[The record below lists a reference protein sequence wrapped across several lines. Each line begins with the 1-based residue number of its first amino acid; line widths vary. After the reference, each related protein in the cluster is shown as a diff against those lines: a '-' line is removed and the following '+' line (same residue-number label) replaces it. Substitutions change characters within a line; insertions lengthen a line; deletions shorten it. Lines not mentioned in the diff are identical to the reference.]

1 MHLSDNTVEIADD
14 EIDLAELF
22 AALWSQWFLIGVT
35 TFLAAAAA
43 VYYAVAIAEPVFE
56 ARAKFAFEE
65 KSGGLSGLGD
75 LGGLAALAGVSAGG
89 GGGPSATLEDRIKSR
104 DFILSIADEAGLFD
118 DEEFNPPFGKLSLRG
133 EIQVALGVSERRTY
147 SPAAE
152 IAQIVEKFNEQ
163 VVVSVGDG
171 GLVSITTSHS
181 DPERAA
187 IITNTIVERAL
198 ADILTDQ
205 KAKSRAQI
213 DYLAGELLQVQSEL
227 ESAADAIAEY
237 AVKNDL
243 ASDQELARASAQLVL
258 LRDQRETISE
268 LRAAFDALEA
278 IRSDSPVF
286 STTTR
291 NRLIDDHPIVR
302 SNDFRRLIGWQ
313 SNPSTWEVPAEEQIE
328 DARANLDVR
337 FLEVNRTI
345 DEFEQLARRN
355 ANAASELATLERE
368 ATVQKTIYEVMVRQ
382 FETQRITEGFQ
393 AAIADIYEMAVPP
406 ITPTSPKKP
415 LIAALGLVLGLF
427 IGSGVAL
434 IITMRRGVLYTRRAV
449 SEAMSSDIAASGVS
463 RYFGRLVARVG
474 RLSAKFSRRPHP
486 QLEEISVEIAQS
498 LPKRILV
505 TPTSSAPLAG
515 GVGLYLASALPD
527 GGAAVVDLTGSLNV
541 SGITPSSSKGLLD
554 KFEAGDGVTIFKAQ
568 RKARLNPLSIE
579 QTISEIEDSFE
590 RVIVVCPRVGEGAP
604 VTAALAP
611 RAQWIVS
618 VVRAGRTTRAQADR
632 LKSLLKRAPSARA
645 TLICE

>member
-1 MHLSDNTVEIADD
+1 
-14 EIDLAELF
+14 
-22 AALWSQWFLIGVT
+22 
-35 TFLAAAAA
+35 
-43 VYYAVAIAEPVFE
+43 
-56 ARAKFAFEE
+56 
-65 KSGGLSGLGD
+65 
-75 LGGLAALAGVSAGG
+75 
-89 GGGPSATLEDRIKSR
+89 
-104 DFILSIADEAGLFD
+104 
-118 DEEFNPPFGKLSLRG
+118 
-133 EIQVALGVSERRTY
+133 
-147 SPAAE
+147 
-152 IAQIVEKFNEQ
+152 
-163 VVVSVGDG
+163 
-171 GLVSITTSHS
+171 
-181 DPERAA
+181 
-187 IITNTIVERAL
+187 
-198 ADILTDQ
+198 
-205 KAKSRAQI
+205 
-213 DYLAGELLQVQSEL
+213 
-227 ESAADAIAEY
+227 
-237 AVKNDL
+237 
-243 ASDQELARASAQLVL
+243 
-258 LRDQRETISE
+258 
-268 LRAAFDALEA
+268 
-278 IRSDSPVF
+278 
-286 STTTR
+286 
-291 NRLIDDHPIVR
+291 
-302 SNDFRRLIGWQ
+302 
-313 SNPSTWEVPAEEQIE
+313 
-328 DARANLDVR
+328 
-337 FLEVNRTI
+337 
-345 DEFEQLARRN
+345 
-355 ANAASELATLERE
+355 
-368 ATVQKTIYEVMVRQ
+368 
-382 FETQRITEGFQ
+382 
-393 AAIADIYEMAVPP
+393 MAVPP
-406 ITPTSPKKP
+406 IRPTSPKKP

-449 SEAMSSDIAASGVS
+449 SEAMGSDIAASGVS

-498 LPKRILV
+498 RPKRILV

-527 GGAAVVDLTGSLNV
+527 GGTAVVDLTGSLNV